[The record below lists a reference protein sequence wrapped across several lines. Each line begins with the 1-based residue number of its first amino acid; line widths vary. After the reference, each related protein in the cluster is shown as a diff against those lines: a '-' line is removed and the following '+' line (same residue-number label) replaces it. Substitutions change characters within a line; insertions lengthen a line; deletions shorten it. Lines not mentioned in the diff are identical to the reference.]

1 MVAEILTTSASD
13 NETVLTTSESRSWH
27 VSAGRRVPAAPDDR
41 AALLAVI
48 VRAQAGELDAQSELV
63 RRYHTRI
70 SAFVRPYLALPSAV
84 EDIVQMVF
92 IKMVRRIGLL
102 RDARTF
108 ESWLFT
114 LARNTALDAIRR
126 ARCRPSTISDDAV
139 LLNMASSD
147 NSALMHEIYDA
158 LELAVEKLGSKDR
171 ALVALIVE
179 GASYRAAAERMGLTI
194 GAVKVRLN
202 RARKILRVSV
212 GAATGLR
219 PAEPM
224 AMKPSCV
231 SRFGGSGARL
241 LLSA

>member
-1 MVAEILTTSASD
+1 MVAEILPASASD
-13 NETVLTTSESRSWH
+13 NEAVATTSEYRPWR
-27 VSAGRRVPAAPDDR
+27 VSTGGRVPAASDER
-41 AALLAVI
+41 AALLGVVA
-48 VRAQAGELDAQSELV
+48 RAQAGELDAQSELV
-63 RRYHTRI
+63 RLYHTRI
-70 SAFVRPYLALPSAV
+70 SAFVRPYMALPSAV

-102 RDARTF
+102 RDVRTF

-139 LLNMASSD
+139 LLNMASTD
-147 NSALMHEIYDA
+147 NSSLMHEIYDA

>member
-27 VSAGRRVPAAPDDR
+27 VSAGRRVPAAPDER

-139 LLNMASSD
+139 FLNMASSD
-147 NSALMHEIYDA
+147 NS
-158 LELAVEKLGSKDR
+158 
-171 ALVALIVE
+171 ALIVE